1 MITPRTTE
9 FGDGRHGREEHMS
22 STSAGSGS
30 TGQSPKGSRR
40 SWILGFLGSVPQ
52 VLLATLLLLQGQGLS
67 GNDAKVQSQLGAF
80 AAAVFLFW
88 SLIGCGMLALWS
100 RTRPL
105 AAALTWGASAGF
117 VLAVVVA
124 FAV

>member
-1 MITPRTTE
+1 M
-9 FGDGRHGREEHMS
+9 
-22 STSAGSGS
+22 
-30 TGQSPKGSRR
+30 
-40 SWILGFLGSVPQ
+40 PQ

-67 GNDAKVQSQLGAF
+67 GNDAKVQSQLGVF